1 MLVFLVDAAG
11 GGAPVGDHLPADLQ
25 ARFDAI
31 AGEAVQQ
38 VTRTAGQCMLL

>member
-1 MLVFLVDAAG
+1 MVSSLVGAAG
-11 GGAPVGDHLPADLQ
+11 GGAPVGDYLPEDLQ

-38 VTRTAGQCMLL
+38 VIRTAGQRMLF